1 MGRAKTIDELQLFQ
15 ETEKL
20 ILESGYAGFHFKALS
35 ERLGVARS
43 TIYNYY
49 SKKEELITAFMV
61 HQLRQVVEHMGAV
74 AEQKDPL
81 WELIRLFGKYVNIH
95 QMMQVMPYI
104 DQNATDKV
112 KRSVEEMFALFQQ
125 MRKKIM
131 GILIHEQEKG
141 GVRDDIPMET
151 LVGYVMASVR
161 IPYQHDSQEA
171 WAKEVYQ
178 LIRDGLKG

>member
-15 ETEKL
+15 ETEKI

-61 HQLRQVVEHMGAV
+61 HQLQQVVDHMDGII
-74 AEQKDPL
+74 EEPDPL
-81 WELIRLFGKYVNIH
+81 WKLIRLFGKYVNIH

-104 DQNATDKV
+104 DKNATEQVQKSV
-112 KRSVEEMFALFQQ
+112 KEMFALFQE
-125 MRKKIM
+125 MRGKITK
-131 GILIHEQEKG
+131 ILEQEQQMER
-141 GVRDDIPMET
+141 VRKDIPVET

-161 IPYQHDSQEA
+161 IPYRHTSNEA

-178 LIRDGLKG
+178 LVRDGLKG